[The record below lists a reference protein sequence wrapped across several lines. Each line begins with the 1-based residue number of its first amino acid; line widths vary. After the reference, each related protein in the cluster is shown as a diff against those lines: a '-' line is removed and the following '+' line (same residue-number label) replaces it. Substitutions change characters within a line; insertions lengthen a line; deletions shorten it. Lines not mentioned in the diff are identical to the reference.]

1 MRSKSSSRTPDLLCS
16 DCEGPQLLRIL
27 LYSGFGAKC
36 GAPHFAPLLPNTRLL
51 HYFCGQSS
59 AFDFVALFPNGNLPP
74 DEDWALAL
82 AREAVIRP
90 LADRPINRK

>member
-1 MRSKSSSRTPDLLCS
+1 MGAAEPRYVLHSPGLVEKCMR
-16 DCEGPQLLRIL
+16 
-27 LYSGFGAKC
+27 LYV
-36 GAPHFAPLLPNTRLL
+36 PLLEFNHRRLL
-51 HYFCGQSS
+51 HYFCGPSS

>member
-1 MRSKSSSRTPDLLCS
+1 MLPSRS
-16 DCEGPQLLRIL
+16 
-27 LYSGFGAKC
+27 
-36 GAPHFAPLLPNTRLL
+36 
-51 HYFCGQSS
+51 HYFCGPSA

-90 LADRPINRK
+90 LAESTDQSEVTEEVVVTGSDEA